1 MSEYLLEQTPTKIIT
16 ARRLWE
22 LVKENAILLPLF
34 HQLGDLQAYRV
45 DAQGGPYLM
54 TAYEV
59 SLYRDKFKTRPY
71 PLVRQP

>member
-1 MSEYLLEQTPTKIIT
+1 MSEYLLEQTPTKTIT

-22 LVKENAILLPLF
+22 MVKENAVLLPLY
-34 HQLGDLQAYRV
+34 HQLGDLQAYRI

-59 SLYRDKFKTRPY
+59 SLYRDKFKTRPCT
-71 PLVRQP
+71 PAKP